1 MEEIPRSLAPAS
13 IREPK
18 VIREALGRGVSRQ
31 VERASSSEEK
41 TVLEGLHTALIR
53 SELDFP
59 PLPQPAIRMLELW
72 GNIEKVRHSTII
84 GIVEADP
91 ALAGRIVQ
99 TANSPFFMVTTPARS
114 LRSAIVRIGLVEV
127 RRVIMAEAFG
137 KTFKAPGFEDELEAI
152 RRHCQVVGWLG
163 ASLASD
169 LEVAADDAFLAGLM
183 HDAGELAVFHM
194 VQSCARA
201 GLWVRD
207 EGLLVVG
214 EGRETLVT
222 MARQLHLALGALFMD
237 HWNLSADIGSAMAYH
252 HHPDRAEESFRPLC
266 RTVQAAD
273 HLSELALAHF
283 KDVAW
288 LEWLA
293 EHDVDDPAAS
303 PDDGVDDLPLA
314 PIAQQMD
321 IPLPTV
327 RRAVRSTL
335 LRISENR

>member
-1 MEEIPRSLAPAS
+1 MQDIPRSLAPAS

-18 VIREALGRGVSRQ
+18 VIRDALQRGVARQ
-31 VERASSSEEK
+31 LERASSSEEK
-41 TVLEGLHTALIR
+41 TVLEGLHTALSR

-99 TANSPFFMVTTPARS
+99 TANSPFFMVSTPARS

-137 KTFKAPGFEDELEAI
+137 KTFKAPGFEKELEAI

-163 ASLASD
+163 AALASGLD
-169 LEVAADDAFLAGLM
+169 VADDDAFLAGLM
-183 HDAGELAVFHM
+183 HDAGELAVYHM

-214 EGRETLVT
+214 EGRSTLTT
-222 MARQLHLALGALFMD
+222 MARQLHLALGALFVD
-237 HWNLSADIGSAMAYH
+237 HWNLSPGIGSAMAYH
-252 HHPDRAEESFRPLC
+252 HHPDRAEEAYQPLC
-266 RTVQAAD
+266 RAVQAAD
-273 HLSELALAHF
+273 LVSEIALAHF
-283 KDVAW
+283 SDVVW

-293 EHDVDDPAAS
+293 EHDPADPDDGL
-303 PDDGVDDLPLA
+303 DDGVDALPLA
-314 PIAQQMD
+314 PIAELTG
-321 IPLPTV
+321 IPLSAI
-327 RRAVRSTL
+327 RKAVRATL
-335 LRISENR
+335 LRISEDR

>member
-1 MEEIPRSLAPAS
+1 MEEIPRSLAPSS

-18 VIREALGRGVSRQ
+18 VIREALVRGVARQ
-31 VERASSSEEK
+31 LERARSSEEQ
-41 TVLEGLHTALIR
+41 TVLEGLHTALSR

-99 TANSPFFMVTTPARS
+99 TANSPFFTVASPARS

-137 KTFKAPGFEDELEAI
+137 KTFKAPGFEEELEAI
-152 RRHCQVVGWLG
+152 RRHCQIVGWLG
-163 ASLASD
+163 TALASD
-169 LEVAADDAFLAGLM
+169 LDVSGDDAFLAGLM
-183 HDAGELAVFHM
+183 HDAGELAVYHM

-214 EGRETLVT
+214 EGRDLLI
-222 MARQLHLALGALFMD
+222 MMGRQLHLALGALFVD
-237 HWNLSADIGSAMAYH
+237 HWNLPPGIGSAMAYH
-252 HHPDRAEESFRPLC
+252 HHPDRAEEAFQPLC

-273 HLSELALAHF
+273 LISELAQDHF
-283 KDVAW
+283 RDVAW

-293 EHDVDDPAAS
+293 EHDPGDPAAS

-314 PIAQQMD
+314 PIAEQVD
-321 IPLPTV
+321 IPLSTI

-335 LRISENR
+335 MRISENR